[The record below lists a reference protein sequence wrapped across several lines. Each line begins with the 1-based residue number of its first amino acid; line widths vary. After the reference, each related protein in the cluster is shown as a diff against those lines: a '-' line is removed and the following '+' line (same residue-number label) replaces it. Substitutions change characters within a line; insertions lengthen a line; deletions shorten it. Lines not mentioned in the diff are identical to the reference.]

1 MIFGIIPSVHATF
14 SPLCLEYV
22 CMYVCSSQRVLF
34 FTGKTQLSVIL
45 CLASEDNSLLNS
57 LPQDVQELS
66 DSYQLSPFVTKVGYY
81 SFLSPPLIRCIYSL
95 LIAFKNGQD

>member
-1 MIFGIIPSVHATF
+1 M
-14 SPLCLEYV
+14 
-22 CMYVCSSQRVLF
+22 LF

-66 DSYQLSPFVTKVGYY
+66 NSYQLSPFVTKVGCY
-81 SFLSPPLIRCIYSL
+81 SFPPLIRCIYSL